1 MRFLLFFPMIAFS
14 KIEVIMKIR
23 PVYLAVKAQRALLSV
38 SLTAFVPHIY
48 AQSEVE
54 AGLGKKVADQTSFFK
69 KVPIDLNGTET
80 LATLIDGVDRTVDA
94 SDLPD
99 NYLVINGG
107 QLNVV
112 GGGAVGTVLVEQ
124 STLKVVDGS
133 VLNGIINSDGQV
145 ILDQAQVS
153 SSVGIGLRLSSNT
166 SGVNVHP
173 TARVQNSSV
182 TGVGIGLATGVRG
195 ELWVHQSSINVTSLP
210 GDPGVALRMDGGVA
224 HLGGKSR
231 ILGDLH
237 GIAVVDGSRGPD
249 GSVFNSINRFE
260 IDNSLVSSSLGAA
273 IKVHGSGY
281 RDGVTKA
288 DIVISNGAEIYA
300 GNGNLLEVERNSDVK
315 LQVLNSRLF
324 GNIIAEE
331 GADLAVEL
339 ADGASLTGNL
349 INIDYLRLG
358 TSAQWNLTEHN
369 VLNSLSFEN
378 GRLSFTTPDFHTL
391 TVGTL
396 SGNGTFDMRINLDTA
411 QGDLLNVT
419 GQATGHHQLNVQ
431 NTGVE
436 AVKPEFEPLRIVHTE
451 GGDAQFGLIGGRV
464 DLGAY
469 SYLLEKQDNDWFI
482 VGEGKVISPS
492 TQSALAL
499 FNAAPAIWNSEL
511 TTLRSRMGEVR
522 GQEEGGGWIRS
533 YGNRFNAGTGAGIH
547 YQQKQQGLSFGA
559 DAPIPVSNGSLVIGV
574 MGGYSKSDLDLSR
587 GTSGEVNSYY
597 AGAYGTWLLDDGYYL
612 DGVLKLN
619 KFRNE
624 SEVAMSDG
632 TKAKGRYNNT
642 ALGGS
647 VEFGRHIKLSDNY
660 FVEPYT
666 QLSSVFIGGDSYTLS
681 NGLKAK
687 DDRTQS
693 LLGKVGTTA
702 GRDFTLKD
710 GSVLQPYVRVA
721 LAHEFAHDNEVKV
734 NETRFDNSLSGSRLE
749 LGAGVAVSLS
759 KRVQLHADFDYMKGE
774 HVEQPWGANVG
785 LKLAF

>member
-1 MRFLLFFPMIAFS
+1 MILGTQAS
-14 KIEVIMKIR
+14 E
-23 PVYLAVKAQRALLSV
+23 LGSGSKAQVFGSV
-38 SLTAFVPHIY
+38 IS
-48 AQSEVE
+48 
-54 AGLGKKVADQTSFFK
+54 GLGSGIELSPRSELWLDNSIVTGLAKPQGGGYGIRLAGGVVNAFAGSEI
-69 KVPIDLNGTET
+69 VGEENG
-80 LATLIDGVDRTVDA
+80 
-94 SDLPD
+94 
-99 NYLVINGG
+99 LVI
-107 QLNVV
+107 
-112 GGGAVGTVLVEQ
+112 A
-124 STLKVVDGS
+124 DGS
-133 VLNGIINSDGQV
+133 ISTSDGTFK
-145 ILDQAQVS
+145 L
-153 SSVGIGLRLSSNT
+153 
-166 SGVNVHP
+166 VN
-173 TARVQNSSV
+173 A
-182 TGVGIGLATGVRG
+182 AD
-195 ELWVHQSSINVTSLP
+195 INESLIE
-210 GDPGVALRMDGGVA
+210 A
-224 HLGGKSR
+224 H
-231 ILGDLH
+231 
-237 GIAVVDGSRGPD
+237 A
-249 GSVFNSINRFE
+249 
-260 IDNSLVSSSLGAA
+260 GAA
-273 IKVHGSGY
+273 IRVESPRGSDY
-281 RDGVTKA
+281 FNV
-288 DIVISNGAEIYA
+288 AEIDLR
-300 GNGNLLEVERNSDVK
+300 NGSRLLSGVGLLLEVESGAKVK
-315 LQVLNSRLF
+315 FGVHNASLVGDLFAHEGSVLD
-324 GNIIAEE
+324 IAL
-331 GADLAVEL
+331 DH
-339 ADGASLTGNL
+339 GASLVGGITNG
-349 INIDYLRLG
+349 
-358 TSAQWNLTEHN
+358 
-369 VLNSLSFEN
+369 NSLTVNSEATWSLGAN
-378 GRLSFTTPDFHTL
+378 NTLGALTLHDGRIMFAKDGFHTL
-391 TVGTL
+391 SIGTL
-396 SGNGTFDMRINLDTA
+396 SGIGTFDMRINLDNA

-533 YGNRFNAGTGAGIH
+533 YGNRFNAGTGAGMH

-597 AGAYGTWLLDDGYYL
+597 AGVYGTWLLDDGYYL

-647 VEFGRHIKLSDNY
+647 VEFGRHIKLSDDY

-687 DDRTQS
+687 NDRTQS
-693 LLGKVGTTA
+693 VLGKVGTTA

>member
-1 MRFLLFFPMIAFS
+1 MQLLNALNLFSAIVVGTGAVACLIPAQGIAS
-14 KIEVIMKIR
+14 
-23 PVYLAVKAQRALLSV
+23 S
-38 SLTAFVPHIY
+38 
-48 AQSEVE
+48 
-54 AGLGKKVADQTSFFK
+54 LGKINIGSGHVR
-69 KVPIDLNGTET
+69 I
-80 LATLIDGVDRTVDA
+80 DA
-94 SDLPD
+94 SDASDYYNVESGGWLESNGATMINILALVGRLTLENGSTVLD
-99 NYLVINGG
+99 GLKSGGYLDLINSSVYGDTEVA
-107 QLNVV
+107 VV
-112 GGGAVGTVLVEQ
+112 LQDGAVGNLIGSTVSGGGLGVSATTR
-124 STLKVVDGS
+124 STV
-133 VLNGIINSDGQV
+133 NIINSS
-145 ILDQAQVS
+145 VS
-153 SSVGIGLRLSSNT
+153 ASRVNSVGDGW
-166 SGVNVHP
+166 
-173 TARVQNSSV
+173 
-182 TGVGIGLATGVRG
+182 GVGVF
-195 ELWVHQSSINVTSLP
+195 
-210 GDPGVALRMDGGVA
+210 GGNA
-224 HLGGKSR
+224 NILEKSR
-231 ILGDLH
+231 ISGLQNGILMFPGRSPGDSQQYPN
-237 GIAVVDGSRGPD
+237 GTVV
-249 GSVFNSINRFE
+249 
-260 IDNSLVSSSLGAA
+260 IDNSTVSSDIGAA
-273 IKVHGSGY
+273 IKIKGLAASPGLSQVFIKNDS
-281 RDGVTKA
+281 TL
-288 DIVISNGAEIYA
+288 NP
-300 GNGNLLEVERNSDVK
+300 GNGVLVEIENANATVVID
-315 LQVLNSRLF
+315 NSRL
-324 GNIIAEE
+324 E
-331 GADLAVEL
+331 G
-339 ADGASLTGNL
+339 SLTADEYSALDVILSNSSLLTGDI
-349 INIDYLRLG
+349 INARTLSLV
-358 TSAQWNLTEHN
+358 SNSQWSMLNDNSLQNLTLDSSTVHFAGVDFS
-369 VLNSLSFEN
+369 VLSLNE
-378 GRLSFTTPDFHTL
+378 
-391 TVGTL
+391 L
-396 SGNGTFDMRINLDTA
+396 SGIGTFDMRINLDTA

-533 YGNRFNAGTGAGIH
+533 YGNRFNAGTGAGMH

-559 DAPIPVSNGSLVIGV
+559 DAPIPVSNGSLVLGV

-597 AGAYGTWLLDDGYYL
+597 AGVYGTWLLDDGYYL

-632 TKAKGRYNNT
+632 TKAKGRYNNA

-647 VEFGRHIKLSDNY
+647 VEFGRHIKLSDDY
-660 FVEPYT
+660 FVEPYA
-666 QLSSVFIGGDSYTLS
+666 QLSSVFIGGDSYRLS

-687 DDRTQS
+687 NDRTQS
-693 LLGKVGTTA
+693 VLGKVGTTA

>member
-1 MRFLLFFPMIAFS
+1 MAGGQPLTEGSADVLL
-14 KIEVIMKIR
+14 KQGETR
-23 PVYLAVKAQRALLSV
+23 NV
-38 SLTAFVPHIY
+38 SLSNNLSCDVVQNSILNINDASVGWIR
-48 AQSEVE
+48 AEL
-54 AGLGKKVADQTSFFK
+54 GLV
-69 KVPIDLNGTET
+69 N
-80 LATLIDGVDRTVDA
+80 LIDGVIDISSNPAFGNAAAIELKGSKITA
-94 SDLPD
+94 SGAHIV
-99 NYLVINGG
+99 NSNGAGVLVQGLGVG
-107 QLNVV
+107 QV
-112 GGGAVGTVLVEQ
+112 AVGSEAIIANSFISGVGMAMLVGQ
-124 STLKVVDGS
+124 STVSLTGTEVIGS
-133 VLNGIINSDGQV
+133 QSNKRE
-145 ILDQAQVS
+145 A
-153 SSVGIGLRLSSNT
+153 VGIDTNT
-166 SGVNVHP
+166 SRIEIDNGSLI
-173 TARVQNSSV
+173 R
-182 TGVGIGLATGVRG
+182 GDDTGVRI
-195 ELWVHQSSINVTSLP
+195 QSASSVPGAGMYPNVPTIIGLDHSVIQ
-210 GDPGVALRMDGGVA
+210 GVT
-224 HLGGKSR
+224 
-231 ILGDLH
+231 
-237 GIAVVDGSRGPD
+237 GP
-249 GSVFNSINRFE
+249 
-260 IDNSLVSSSLGAA
+260 A
-273 IKVHGSGY
+273 IKLV
-281 RDGVTKA
+281 
-288 DIVISNGAEIYA
+288 GARGQGALARITVKNDA
-300 GNGNLLEVERNSDVK
+300 VLLSGNGNLIEVYDESALNLTVDDSRLTGNMLAENGSTLDIEMRNGARLTGNVLNGNVMNIKAGAQWQLIGDSDVK
-315 LQVLNSRLF
+315 QLSLERGRISF
-324 GNIIAEE
+324 AG
-331 GADLAVEL
+331 
-339 ADGASLTGNL
+339 DGF
-349 INIDYLRLG
+349 
-358 TSAQWNLTEHN
+358 H
-369 VLNSLSFEN
+369 SLSMNE
-378 GRLSFTTPDFHTL
+378 
-391 TVGTL
+391 L

-431 NTGVE
+431 NTGIE

-533 YGNRFNAGTGAGIH
+533 YGNRFNAGTGAGMH

-597 AGAYGTWLLDDGYYL
+597 AGVYGTWLLDDGYYF

-619 KFRNE
+619 SFHNE

-647 VEFGRHIKLSDNY
+647 VEFGRHIKLSDDY
-660 FVEPYT
+660 FVEPYA

-687 DDRTQS
+687 NDRTQS
-693 LLGKVGTTA
+693 VLGKVGTTA
-702 GRDFTLKD
+702 ARDFTLKD